1 MPGRRQ
7 GHDSGRSSSKRE
19 VSPGG
24 AIRGT
29 RLADY
34 GAMKPGPDST
44 TEEEFRSFF
53 DHAPAGNC
61 ITAPN
66 GRLLRVNPAFCALL
80 GYSAE
85 EMQSGSFMTITH
97 PDDVGPSQE
106 CARALLAGEQETC
119 TIDKRYLRKDGRP
132 VWARVTT
139 CLECDAEG
147 RPLRFLTH
155 VQDMDDRKQ
164 AEETLRAEEA
174 RSRQMAHELREAQ
187 DRLEHVVTSSPA
199 VLHSLSVHGRAL
211 GPNWVSKNIERLLGF
226 TVEEALDPGW
236 WDGHVHPE
244 DLPRVLAEKEALFA
258 NGYLVEEYRFADK
271 ERDYRWIRAEL
282 RLLRDPAGEAVEVI
296 GSWTDVTAQKE
307 AELRAKENEEQYR
320 LLFDSNPHPM
330 YVCDSAT
337 LAFVAVNDAA
347 VRHYGYSREEFL
359 AMSARDLRL
368 SEDVPHFLRAIE
380 GPIGRTHADIVGVFR
395 HRKKDGTLIQM
406 EVTRRPIRFL
416 GRACWLVFL
425 MDITDKLGL
434 EAQYLQSQKME
445 SMGRL
450 AGGVAHD
457 FNNLLGVITGYGDL
471 LRRRVD
477 GDHRLRRYVDE
488 IGKAAERAAGL
499 TRQLLAFS
507 RKQVLQPR
515 ILDLNAAVGET
526 EKMLRRLIGED
537 VQLVTVLDDH
547 LGQVKA
553 DPGQI
558 DQVLMNL
565 AVNARDAM
573 PRGGRLTI
581 ETDNVDLDAAGARA
595 QPGTKPGRY
604 VMLSVADTGHGM
616 TAEVRARVFEPFFT
630 TKEVGKGTG
639 LGLATVHGIV
649 TQSDGSIAL
658 ETEPGRGTTFRIY
671 LPRVDAPAEDTDEPD
686 EVVAPRGS
694 ETVLLVEDEASLREI
709 VRESLES
716 SGYVVLSA
724 RDGEEAVDMC
734 ADRDLT
740 IHLVLTDVVM
750 PRMSGRELADRL
762 RATRP
767 DTAILYM
774 SGYTDDAVVRHGVLA
789 ADMAFVHKPFTIE
802 ALARRVRAV
811 LDRRIGQ
818 AA

>member
-1 MPGRRQ
+1 M
-7 GHDSGRSSSKRE
+7 E
-19 VSPGG
+19 
-24 AIRGT
+24 
-29 RLADY
+29 
-34 GAMKPGPDST
+34 PGPDST

-61 ITAPN
+61 ITAPD
-66 GRLLRVNPAFCALL
+66 GRLLRVNPAFCTLL
-80 GYSAE
+80 GYSQE
-85 EMQSGSFMTITH
+85 ELQNGSFTTVTH
-97 PDDVGPSQE
+97 PDDVARSQE
-106 CARALLAGEQETC
+106 CARALLAGEHETC
-119 TIDKRYLRKDGRP
+119 TIDKRYIRKDGRT
-132 VWARVTT
+132 VWTRVTT
-139 CLECDAEG
+139 CLQRDAEG
-147 RPLRFLTH
+147 RALHFLTH
-155 VQDMDDRKQ
+155 VQDMDDRKR
-164 AEETLRAEEA
+164 AEEALRASEA
-174 RSRQMAHELREAQ
+174 RSRQMAQELREAKS
-187 DRLEHVVTSSPA
+187 RLEHVVISSPA
-199 VLHSLSVHGRAL
+199 VLHLLNVRGRAL
-211 GPNWVSKNIERLLGF
+211 AANWVSKNVERLIGF
-226 TVEEALDPGW
+226 TAAEALDPGW
-236 WDGHVHPE
+236 WDAHVHPE
-244 DLPRVLAEKEALFA
+244 DLPRVQADKEALFA
-258 NGYLVEEYRFADK
+258 DGYLVEEYRFANK
-271 ERDYRWIRAEL
+271 QGDYRWIRAEL
-282 RLLRDPAGEAVEVI
+282 RLLRDPTGEPVEVI
-296 GSWTDVTAQKE
+296 SSWTDVTARKE
-307 AELRAKENEEQYR
+307 AELRAKEHEEQYR
-320 LLFDSNPHPM
+320 LLFDNNPHLM
-330 YVCDSAT
+330 YVCDSVT
-337 LAFVAVNDAA
+337 LDFVAVNEAT

-359 AMSARDLRL
+359 GMTARELRPP
-368 SEDVPHFLRAIE
+368 EDVPHFLRATE

-406 EVTRRPIRFL
+406 EIARSPIRFL
-416 GRACWLVFL
+416 GRDCWLVF
-425 MDITDKLGL
+425 MKDITEKLGL
-434 EAQYLQSQKME
+434 EAQFLQSQKME

-471 LRRRVD
+471 LRKKVA
-477 GDHRLRRYVDE
+477 GDVRQRRYVDE
-488 IGKAAERAAGL
+488 IGKAAERATGL

-515 ILDLNAAVGET
+515 ILDLSAAVSET

-537 VQLVTVLDDH
+537 LQLVTVLDDH
-547 LGQVKA
+547 LGQVRA
-553 DPGQI
+553 DPGQV

-581 ETDNVDLDAAGARA
+581 ETANVDLDEAGARA
-595 QPGTKPGRY
+595 QPGAKPGRY

-616 TAEVRARVFEPFFT
+616 TAAVRARIFEPFFT

-649 TQSDGSIAL
+649 SQSDGHITLDSEA
-658 ETEPGRGTTFRIY
+658 GRGTTFKIY
-671 LPRVDAPAEDTDEPD
+671 LPRVDAPTDERGG
-686 EVVAPRGS
+686 APADADLPGGC

-774 SGYTDDAVVRHGVLA
+774 SGYTDDAVVLNGVLA
-789 ADMAFVHKPFTIE
+789 EDMAFVQKPFTTVT
-802 ALARRVRAV
+802 LARRVREI
-811 LDRRIGQ
+811 LDRQ
-818 AA
+818 NPPA